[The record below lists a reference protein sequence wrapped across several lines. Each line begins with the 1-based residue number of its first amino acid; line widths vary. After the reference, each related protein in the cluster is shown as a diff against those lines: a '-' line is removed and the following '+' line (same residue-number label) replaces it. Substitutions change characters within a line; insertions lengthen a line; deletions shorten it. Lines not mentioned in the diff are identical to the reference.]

1 MTRARGSSRT
11 VRVALL
17 CDVDQT
23 VYHVGDEAIG
33 LAGADRLRRRGL
45 DVVMVSRQEKYG
57 PDGAP
62 PARCIPALTFPWP
75 ERDRER
81 YLDEICRVLAGES
94 GALPPE
100 DKLFGIIERYR
111 DVDALVIG
119 GGGALNSRYGW
130 LLAERAATAMVAASQ
145 GARVVLSGQS
155 IGPDLSVTDAEA
167 LGELLDL
174 CSLVG
179 LRDAGSLAR
188 ARAIRPDHPALV
200 ETVDDAVGLPLSW
213 AEPLEDRVSVT
224 LGSDPWPFPVEDYV
238 QVMAAALDGLADR
251 TGAEVEFV
259 PHMADPDTGGSDV
272 SLHERVAAAMGTPS
286 TLAPLERADRAAA
299 RQARSRWIV
308 STRFHPVVFG
318 TLAASSVLAVPLDRY
333 GASRLDGALR
343 HAGMTHAS
351 VPFAALWD
359 PATGGATAVLDA
371 ALDAL
376 VAARPAEHARLTAR
390 RDELLACSERW
401 WDAVAAAV
409 TGEEAPDPDPGA
421 AALGADARFDAPLRA
436 LLAPFSPQEQAG
448 RHDEPTVAVVMRTK
462 DRPVMLDRAV
472 RDVLSQTRA
481 DWQLVIVD
489 DAGDAEAVDAVVAR
503 YAHESFGRIGVLH
516 RAESTGMEAASNAGI
531 TATASELLCIHD
543 DDDTW
548 HPTFLQR
555 TVEHLRRHPEES
567 AVVVRTEIVHE
578 HQEGTTLV
586 EDERF
591 LSWPRLHAMRL
602 ADFMTVNRTTPI
614 AVVHRRRVHDEL
626 GLFREDLPAVGDY
639 EFHLRLL
646 QHGAVGF
653 LDLPLARWHLRPSAA
668 GADSNSMFAMDDAHH
683 DVDLTLADAYFREW
697 VGEHGIGLPMF
708 ISRTVG
714 EQVDRATEGLAR
726 THDELLARLDAVSG
740 QLAEVGARLAALE
753 DESRHHGARLE
764 ERSAVQL
771 ARRGARSARS
781 ALYRAA
787 GALRRT

>member
-1 MTRARGSSRT
+1 
-11 VRVALL
+11 VALL
-17 CDVDQT
+17 CDIDQNI
-23 VYHVGDEAIG
+23 YHVGDETIG
-33 LAGADRLRRRGL
+33 LAGADRLCRRGL

-57 PDGAP
+57 PDGRP
-62 PARCIPALTFPWP
+62 PAHCIPALTFPWP

-81 YLDEICRVLAGES
+81 YLDEIRRVLAGNRD
-94 GALPPE
+94 ALPPE

-130 LLAERAATAMVAASQ
+130 LLAERVATAMVAASQ

-155 IGPDLSVTDAEA
+155 IGPDLSVTDARM

-174 CSLVG
+174 CGLVG
-179 LRDAGSLAR
+179 VRDADSLAR

-200 ETVDDAVGLPLSW
+200 ETVDDAVGLPVSW
-213 AEPLEDRVSVT
+213 EEPREDRVSVT
-224 LGSDPWPFPVEDYV
+224 LGSDPWPFPAQDYV
-238 QVMAAALDGLADR
+238 RVMAAALDGLAVR
-251 TGAEVEFV
+251 TGAAVEFV
-259 PHMADPDTGGSDV
+259 PHMADPDLDGSDV
-272 SLHERVAAAMGTPS
+272 DLHERVAAAMSAPS
-286 TLAPLERADRAAA
+286 TQVPLERAELVAA
-299 RQARSRWIV
+299 RQARARWIV

-333 GASRLDGALR
+333 GASRIDGAFR

-359 PATGGATAVLDA
+359 PTTGGTTAVLDA

-376 VAARPAEHARLTAR
+376 VAAHPAEHARLVAR
-390 RDELLACSERW
+390 RDELRACSERW

-409 TGEEAPDPDPGA
+409 TGEAATDPDPGA
-421 AALGADARFDAPLRA
+421 AALGATARFDAPLRA
-436 LLAPFSPQEQAG
+436 LLAPFSPQEQAERG
-448 RHDEPTVAVVMRTK
+448 GEPTVAVVMRTK

-503 YAHESFGRIGVLH
+503 YAHEAFGRVRVLH
-516 RAESTGMEAASNAGI
+516 RAKSTGMEAASNAGI
-531 TATASELLCIHD
+531 TASASELLCIHD

-548 HPTFLQR
+548 QPTFLQR
-555 TVEHLRRHPEES
+555 TVEHLRTHSEES

-586 EDERF
+586 EDDRF
-591 LSWPRLHAMRL
+591 LSWPRLHGMRL

-614 AVVHRRRVHDEL
+614 AVMHRRRVHDEL
-626 GLFREDLPAVGDY
+626 GLFREDLPVVGDY

-646 QHGAVGF
+646 QHGPVGF

-683 DVDLTLADAYFREW
+683 DVDLTLADAHFRDW
-697 VGEHGIGLPMF
+697 VREHGIGLPMF
-708 ISRTVG
+708 ISRVVG
-714 EQVDRATEGLAR
+714 EQVERASESQTR
-726 THDELLARLDAVSG
+726 TNDELLARLDAVSG

-753 DESRHHGARLE
+753 DESRHHGVRLE

-781 ALYRAA
+781 ALYRVA
-787 GALRRT
+787 GALARK